1 LTRLFINFFQPS
13 FKLMRNI
20 RQAQETL
27 VAIADKAPRELM
39 PESGAISLEAF
50 LQGLRIA
57 WRGGE
62 VRLLAA
68 A

>member
-1 LTRLFINFFQPS
+1 
-13 FKLMRNI
+13 MRNI

-39 PESGAISLEAF
+39 PESGAIPLEAF
-50 LQGLRIA
+50 LQRLRIA